1 MPVGGTCPMG
11 EWGYIHAWEKLRGQ
25 GALDDIDD
33 VIVTVGSGGT
43 ACGIAI
49 GNYLTGSKVK

>member
-11 EWGYIHAWEKLRGQ
+11 EWGYIHAWEELRGQ